1 MSDDDPAGD
10 DVPSLGA
17 AVDERDRLLRTAYR
31 LLGSVAEAEDAVQ
44 ETYARWYRMSD
55 AEQASIRNPAAW
67 LTTVVGRV
75 CLDVLGSARARREHY
90 VGPWLPEPRPGA
102 VVPADASDPADRV
115 TLDDEV
121 TSAVMVVLESLTPAE
136 RVAFVLHDVFGLTF
150 DEVAQV
156 VGRTPQACRKLASA
170 ARADIRERRRRE
182 ATPADHD
189 RVVRAFLAASRTGDV
204 AALLSL
210 LDPSVSLTADGG
222 GVVRAA
228 RNVVTG
234 ADRVA
239 RFLLGLLGKDDAL
252 TLRPHAVEGRTGVL
266 IEREGALVAVV
277 TLDVGR
283 TDEDVA
289 KDVARDVVKDVWIV
303 VNPEKLTA
311 WR

>member
-1 MSDDDPAGD
+1 MTEGA
-10 DVPSLGA
+10 PSLGA
-17 AVDERDRLLRTAYR
+17 AIDERDRLVRTAYR

-44 ETYARWYRMSD
+44 ETYARWYRLSD
-55 AEQASIRNPAAW
+55 AEQAAIRNPAAW

-75 CLDVLGSARARREHY
+75 CLDVLGSARARREQY
-90 VGPWLPEPRPGA
+90 VGPWLPEPRPGVGASPGDA
-102 VVPADASDPADRV
+102 VDPADRV

-170 ARADIRERRRRE
+170 ARADVRERRRRE
-182 ATPADHD
+182 AAPADHD

-204 AALLSL
+204 AALLPL

-239 RFLLGLLGKDDAL
+239 RFLLGLLGKDDTL
-252 TLRPHAVEGRTGVL
+252 TLRPHEVEGRTGVL
-266 IEREGALVAVV
+266 IERDVGLVAVV
-277 TLDVGR
+277 TLDV
-283 TDEDVA
+283 
-289 KDVARDVVKDVWIV
+289 ARADAPDGADVVKDVWIV